1 MEIGYD
7 SGMERKDALRSWAYR
22 GEKKLESESS
32 FNRIR
37 TDILLYPAIIYL
49 IAYKFIGRT
58 NFGFNLSG
66 LYGIPM
72 KMAVISRVIVMF
84 YAVYS
89 FLKEEDRSL
98 KAVYACLILLGI
110 VKSEEIL
117 MIIPALSG
125 KSLRRWLSIGV
136 GTVITMFG
144 ITIVSAAAGFIGMGT
159 HGAWE
164 GNFFGMETQGQ
175 FGFVLLF
182 LLLQVTVL
190 RRGKFAYYEYVAMC
204 IIVFFNAYFYTR
216 RNPNIC
222 MIVLILMLIGR
233 EIYIHFIKGE
243 GKLIP
248 LLQKYIFDYTFILS
262 YGVFTICVFL
272 RNYIRRIQVKLP
284 WLRSLILRFDDTAE
298 IWRAFPPTLFGRNIR
313 TYNGANATV
322 LLFDP
327 QFSSTLL
334 FDGIIMLVVMMVITT
349 YFMVKARKKR
359 ESAMY
364 IAFMVMALFSISDPV
379 VWDMGLNFL
388 ICLPF
393 TIWDLARI
401 PGGVELSSPE
411 KTETVTAGI
420 SQE

>member
-7 SGMERKDALRSWAYR
+7 SGMERKDHIGSDVSI
-22 GEKKLESESS
+22 GEYMADCGTSYK
-32 FNRIR
+32 RIR
-37 TDILLYPAIIYL
+37 TDILLYPAVIWM
-49 IAYKFIGRT
+49 IAYSFMGRT
-58 NFGFNLSG
+58 NFEFNWSG
-66 LYGIPM
+66 IYGIPM
-72 KMAVISRVIVMF
+72 KMVYVARVIVMF

-89 FLKEEDRSL
+89 FLKEEDKSL
-98 KAVYACLILLGI
+98 KAVYACLIILGI
-110 VKSEEIL
+110 VKSELIL
-117 MIIPALSG
+117 FVIPALAG
-125 KSLRRWLSIGV
+125 KSMRRWLSIGV

-144 ITIVSAAAGFIGMGT
+144 ITIISAAVGFIGMGT

-164 GNFFGMETQGQ
+164 GNFFGMTTQGQ

-204 IIVFFNAYFYTR
+204 IIIFFNAYFYTR

-233 EIYIHFIKGE
+233 EIYIHFNKGE

-248 LLQKYIFDYTFILS
+248 VLQKYFFDYTFILS

-272 RNYIRRIQVKLP
+272 RDYIRLLQPKLP
-284 WLRSLILRFDDTAE
+284 WLRSLILRFDDTGE
-298 IWRAFPPTLFGRNIR
+298 IWRAFPLTLFGRYIR
-313 TYNGANATV
+313 DYNGRNATV

-327 QFSSTLL
+327 QFSRTLL
-334 FDGIIMLVVMMVITT
+334 YDGLVMLVVMMVITT
-349 YFMVKARKKR
+349 YFMVKARK
-359 ESAMY
+359 EGEGAMY

-393 TIWDLARI
+393 TIWDLARS
-401 PGGVELSSPE
+401 PGGVELSSLE